1 MMDGTPVDRT
11 HRPGDEEEDVREV
24 DLEALLGGARQ
35 MRLAW
40 RGETYTLRVTRN
52 GKVLLNK

>member
-1 MMDGTPVDRT
+1 MDGTPVDRT